1 MHLSQV
7 LRAKKKREEVSK
19 TYINK
24 LLYLCTYIEY

>member
-7 LRAKKKREEVSK
+7 LRAKIKRAEVSK
-19 TYINK
+19 TYIII